1 MSLFSHLAMLEDKHL
16 KLEGMLSAEA
26 QRPSPDFSVVQ
37 TQKKQKLLIK
47 EEMGRIRRLQG
58 VREGDVA

>member
-1 MSLFSHLAMLEDKHL
+1 
-16 KLEGMLSAEA
+16 
-26 QRPSPDFSVVQ
+26 VVQ
-37 TQKKQKLLIK
+37 TLKKQKLLIK